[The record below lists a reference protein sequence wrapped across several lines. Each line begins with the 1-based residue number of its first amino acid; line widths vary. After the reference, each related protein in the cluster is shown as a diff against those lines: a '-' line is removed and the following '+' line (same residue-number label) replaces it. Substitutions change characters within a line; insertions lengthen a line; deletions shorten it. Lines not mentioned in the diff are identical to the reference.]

1 MMEEEVPVVISIP
14 ASVNVESVPNEGLD
28 DIQRPI
34 EDLDFHRISI
44 VESIEPEHKGSHVC
58 IFPNCKKGKRGGT
71 EYCIKHKKMGSEERE
86 KLAAKIS
93 TAKKKRKATKP
104 QNVAKSDSQKDTIE
118 EDILVENVVFT
129 IDESSTTRYIN
140 PMGLILVLLAFFLIM
155 VAIKS
160 NSDNMCWLSGLCF
173 VVGTIILVVDSPS
186 PAMSFAYFFISII
199 SYYLFIIILLES
211 HLSGSF
217 M

>member
-1 MMEEEVPVVISIP
+1 MISIP
-14 ASVNVESVPNEGLD
+14 ASINVASVPNEDLD

-34 EDLDFHRISI
+34 EDLDFHRVSI
-44 VESIEPEHKGSHVC
+44 DKPIEPEHKRSHVC

-71 EYCIKHKKMGSEERE
+71 EYCIKHKKMGLEERE

-93 TAKKKRKATKP
+93 KVKKQRKATKP
-104 QNVAKSDSQKDTIE
+104 QNMAKSDSQKATIE
-118 EDILVENVVFT
+118 EEILVENVVFT
-129 IDESSTTRYIN
+129 IDKSPTTRYIN

-155 VAIKS
+155 VAIDS

-186 PAMSFAYFFISII
+186 PAMSFAYFFGAII

-217 M
+217 IG